1 MNRHVEVDLELSHFS
16 EENGW
21 AVSATEKYVQELESE
36 VERLRDQCNHLVEKF
51 KSDIEVSY
59 EKRNSA
65 EQERDQL
72 KARVIE
78 LEECVRNGN

>member
-1 MNRHVEVDLELSHFS
+1 
-16 EENGW
+16 
-21 AVSATEKYVQELESE
+21 
-36 VERLRDQCNHLVEKF
+36 VEKF